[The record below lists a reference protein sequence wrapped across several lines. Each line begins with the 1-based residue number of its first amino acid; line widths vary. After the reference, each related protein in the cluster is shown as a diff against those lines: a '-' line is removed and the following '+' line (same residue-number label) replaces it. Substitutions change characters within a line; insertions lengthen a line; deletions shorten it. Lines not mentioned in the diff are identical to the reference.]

1 MEMKNKKAILVWSDG
16 IETNYTEYTSTPD
29 KTAVEQAQ
37 DQMHKEYQ
45 EHGEADEECG
55 AFEGDMECYFAAED
69 QDSCRWTII
78 PVSED
83 EVVGKNKGC
92 FVVTNIEWNTD
103 GDQKI
108 LDTLPKEVVL
118 LEKFDLENYLDK
130 DRLLDDV
137 SDWLSAE
144 YGYCH
149 SIMSKDRW
157 EVLRNCVDFQE
168 IYDCVFNKYGVEDY
182 CSILDKIEDELET
195 YENSSSEKWQEAVEN
210 GNIPDSIQW
219 FCGMIDTEYF
229 LNECW
234 I

>member
-1 MEMKNKKAILVWSDG
+1 MDNHSG
-16 IETNYTEYTSTPD
+16 IRRR
-29 KTAVEQAQ
+29 
-37 DQMHKEYQ
+37 
-45 EHGEADEECG
+45 G
-55 AFEGDMECYFAAED
+55 
-69 QDSCRWTII
+69 
-78 PVSED
+78 SE
-83 EVVGKNKGC
+83 KNKGC
-92 FVVTNIEWNTD
+92 FVVTNIEWDTD

-118 LEKFDLENYLDK
+118 PEKFDLENYLDK

-157 EVLRNCVDFQE
+157 EVLRSCVDFQE